1 MSSQR
6 LGIGCVRVSSDRQE
20 RSIDAQKESIRA
32 AAVRSG
38 IKLLEGDMWC
48 EDEGV
53 SGSILDRPGLRK
65 LLTLCR
71 TRTDV
76 TDIYF
81 WKRNRLTRS
90 IDPLDGMNIEREI
103 EKSGKKIHF
112 VQGIQKT
119 GHRLLDFIA
128 SGLEYAEAGQYLVN
142 ISADTIRGLVPL
154 TKAGYDAGRPTP
166 YGFDRLVVDKRGNP
180 QYKIRNIC
188 KGIKHKIM
196 PSGEIQVYDNGERP
210 TKDKSAHSTLILGEA
225 VRIAVV
231 RRIFE
236 SYVYSEMGIRAIT
249 EQLNIEGIPSPTGG
263 TWSVG
268 TIRSILVN
276 PVYYGANVWNI
287 RNFSKYHS
295 VVDGRPMESERDRRK
310 KRFNDPKDWIIADEN
325 NGFPAIVSK
334 ELFEQAR
341 KKRESRNVP
350 HLRGRAVAAPYYLS
364 GLAVCSCGNK
374 LQGQALSGGKKKR
387 HERYYYY
394 TCGGYMMKGRSV
406 CYKYLIP
413 RDQLEKPILDAL
425 ARRLRA
431 LGSYDSIRDKVKEAL
446 KVQTGPNILTSS
458 IIERKIGDVDKAAR
472 NWETAIDR
480 GLNVEVAIEKINQ
493 LAKEKET
500 LHHKLEEEL
509 KREKLEVDIDKVSE
523 ELMQSLSDFH
533 EVLAN
538 GSIAEVKAVLRA
550 YIGRID
556 IDLRNKKARV
566 GFYRLPT
573 RVASRT
579 ELDYEKV
586 KLIH

>member
-1 MSSQR
+1 MSTGR
-6 LGIGCVRVSSDRQE
+6 LGVGCVRVSSDRQE

-32 AAVRSG
+32 SAILSG
-38 IKLLEGDMWC
+38 IKLLEEDMWC

-166 YGFDRLVVDKRGNP
+166 YGFDRLVVDKRNNP
-180 QYKIRNIC
+180 LYKIRNVC

-225 VRIAVV
+225 VRIAVI

-236 SYVYSEMGIRAIT
+236 SYVYSEKGIRAIT

-263 TWSVG
+263 S
-268 TIRSILVN
+268 
-276 PVYYGANVWNI
+276 
-287 RNFSKYHS
+287 
-295 VVDGRPMESERDRRK
+295 
-310 KRFNDPKDWIIADEN
+310 
-325 NGFPAIVSK
+325 
-334 ELFEQAR
+334 
-341 KKRESRNVP
+341 
-350 HLRGRAVAAPYYLS
+350 
-364 GLAVCSCGNK
+364 
-374 LQGQALSGGKKKR
+374 
-387 HERYYYY
+387 
-394 TCGGYMMKGRSV
+394 
-406 CYKYLIP
+406 
-413 RDQLEKPILDAL
+413 EKPK
-425 ARRLRA
+425 
-431 LGSYDSIRDKVKEAL
+431 S
-446 KVQTGPNILTSS
+446 
-458 IIERKIGDVDKAAR
+458 KA
-472 NWETAIDR
+472 
-480 GLNVEVAIEKINQ
+480 
-493 LAKEKET
+493 
-500 LHHKLEEEL
+500 
-509 KREKLEVDIDKVSE
+509 
-523 ELMQSLSDFH
+523 
-533 EVLAN
+533 
-538 GSIAEVKAVLRA
+538 
-550 YIGRID
+550 
-556 IDLRNKKARV
+556 
-566 GFYRLPT
+566 
-573 RVASRT
+573 
-579 ELDYEKV
+579 
-586 KLIH
+586 